1 MYQEGTIKISQ
12 KAFISFPPGP
22 SMFSGSHLFEA
33 LSDVW
38 NGFHAHGAY
47 YFTVF
52 YGSLVA
58 EKKKI
63 VSSLHQWSRLI
74 ESTCR
79 YLFLFRTSLCLVKVQ
94 NIRH

>member
-1 MYQEGTIKISQ
+1 
-12 KAFISFPPGP
+12 
-22 SMFSGSHLFEA
+22 MFSGSHLFEA

-58 EKKKI
+58 EKRK
-63 VSSLHQWSRLI
+63 SCRLCTNGHGLSKAHVDI
-74 ESTCR
+74 YSFLGRLCVLLRCR
-79 YLFLFRTSLCLVKVQ
+79 IYVTSLWRSDLNEVAV
-94 NIRH
+94 RDGD